1 MCNNKQ
7 KRRLNMDFGKIMKKL
22 REERGLKQIELANA
36 TGISKSSISMYENGN
51 RTPELETFELL
62 ADFYNV
68 DMNYLK
74 GKSDIKRKSNFDNL
88 LIKEEEHFLEL
99 YQRPELRML
108 LETVSKKNKKQIES
122 IIKLVE
128 SFNDV
133 E

>member
-1 MCNNKQ
+1 
-7 KRRLNMDFGKIMKKL
+7 MDFGKIMKKL

>member
-1 MCNNKQ
+1 
-7 KRRLNMDFGKIMKKL
+7 MDFGKIMKKL

-68 DMNYLK
+68 EMNYLK
-74 GKSDIKRKSNFDNL
+74 GKSDITRKSNFDNL

-108 LETVSKKNKKQIES
+108 LETESKKNKKQIES